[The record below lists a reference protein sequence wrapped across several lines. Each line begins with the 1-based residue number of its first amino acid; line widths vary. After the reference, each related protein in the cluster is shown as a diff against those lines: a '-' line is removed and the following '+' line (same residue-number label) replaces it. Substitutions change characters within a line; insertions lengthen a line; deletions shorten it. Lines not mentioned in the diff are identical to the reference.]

1 MKDQEEHCKSPCT
14 IKEYKLEQIIDH
26 PGHGN
31 SILANF
37 KFMLPAITRRHMT
50 KKLLKKTIK
59 TEHYVITELALLGN
73 VGGILGIFVGLSFMG
88 VSDWTITGF
97 EKILRQNRHAI
108 RCSTDDFEEPSSHAE
123 NVTVNSKSKSHEG
136 TPTVLSQWNC
146 HET

>member
-1 MKDQEEHCKSPCT
+1 MKDQEEHCKSPRT

-50 KKLLKKTIK
+50 KKLLKKNIK
-59 TEHYVITELALLGN
+59 TELYVITELALLGN

-88 VSDWTITGF
+88 VSDWAITGF
-97 EKILRQNRHAI
+97 EKKQACN
-108 RCSTDDFEEPSSHAE
+108 
-123 NVTVNSKSKSHEG
+123 
-136 TPTVLSQWNC
+136 
-146 HET
+146 